1 MKLLTDINQYY
12 ALMNQAKATHKTVRP
27 MYSNCYLIIDIVE
40 QYIREKQLYVM
51 LLPNGLLLLQD
62 KGRFY
67 KLYMQIAELVPFAIP
82 KTEKPLVT
90 ELVFRQDNPVE
101 GQDEVEKLLTLS
113 GMTRYREMREF
124 SIGNISPAEK
134 NRCEQGLESLQQQSF
149 RFEPVT
155 MQTAAEAYELL
166 GRNIDRYDLYG
177 FQEMNWPNLC
187 EKELAFCTVAPQGK
201 ICAVC
206 VVPKGFRG
214 GLEAVDAQYR
224 GLGLGYAIKFY
235 SYFVQGKANATD
247 HLWIDSTNSVNL
259 HLTQKMGG
267 IDSLRRTRSYVWDP
281 QVSKEICT

>member
-1 MKLLTDINQYY
+1 MKLLTDANQYF
-12 ALMNQAKATHKTVRP
+12 ALLNQEKAAHKAAGP
-27 MYSNCYLIIDIVE
+27 IYSNCYLTADTVE
-40 QYIREKQLYVM
+40 RYVSEKRLYAVS
-51 LLPNGLLLLQD
+51 LPNGLLLLQD

-67 KLYMQIAELVPFAIP
+67 KLRMWLAELVPFALP
-82 KTEKPLVT
+82 KAEKPLVT

-101 GQDEVEKLLTLS
+101 RQDEVEKLLTLS

-124 SIGNISPAEK
+124 SIGNIPPIEK
-134 NRCEQGLESLQQQSF
+134 SRCEQSLKDLRQQSF
-149 RFEPVT
+149 RFELVT
-155 MQTAAEAYELL
+155 MRTAAKAYELL
-166 GRNIDRYDLYG
+166 SRNIDRYDLYG
-177 FQEMNWPNLC
+177 YQEMNWPNLC
-187 EKELAFCTVAPQGK
+187 GKELAFCAFAPQGE

-214 GLEAVDAQYR
+214 GLEAVDTQYR

-235 SYFVQGKANATD
+235 SYFVQRKAGATD

-267 IDSLRRTRSYVWDP
+267 VDSLRRTRSYVMDP